1 MIISNPAIST
11 TPCSVRGWCDKA
23 GALWCAF
30 VYVRLEKMGR
40 LEEAIVEYDKC
51 AEGEED
57 VVKAAEARKN
67 ARVGDHWLRPLS
79 VVKSTPD
86 QPTPLVSNPPSPAPT
101 LTSARCVISLPGR

>member
-67 ARVGDHWLRPLS
+67 ARVGDQWLRHSRL
-79 VVKSTPD
+79 
-86 QPTPLVSNPPSPAPT
+86 
-101 LTSARCVISLPGR
+101 